1 MEKYIR
7 KPVEVEAEQYFDGKE
22 MPEIYIN
29 YPLIFTMTDVTDFEN
44 PKKYFYVSNCGAK
57 NWLSI
62 EVGEDGKRYSESF
75 ERWYDSTG
83 SYQYNDHTDAKSF
96 EIDDPLVQIYLE
108 EFDLDWPLPHA
119 YLKGLS
125 ELVKNSDW
133 IVKKDGVVKIYS
145 DKDFKNKFQ
154 RPDSH
159 LEFYDQMYKCL
170 SEDREAFSA
179 EFRKDNL

>member
-44 PKKYFYVSNCGAK
+44 PKKYFYVSNCGGK
-57 NWLSI
+57 KWLSV
-62 EVGEDGKRYSESF
+62 EVGEDGKRYSVSF
-75 ERWYDSTG
+75 ERWFG
-83 SYQYNDHTDAKSF
+83 NR
-96 EIDDPLVQIYLE
+96 IDNKIIDINDPLVQIYLE

-119 YLKGLS
+119 YLKRLS

-133 IVKKDGVVKIYS
+133 IVKENGVVKIYS
-145 DKDFKNKFQ
+145 NKDFKNKFQ

-179 EFRKDNL
+179 DFRKDNL